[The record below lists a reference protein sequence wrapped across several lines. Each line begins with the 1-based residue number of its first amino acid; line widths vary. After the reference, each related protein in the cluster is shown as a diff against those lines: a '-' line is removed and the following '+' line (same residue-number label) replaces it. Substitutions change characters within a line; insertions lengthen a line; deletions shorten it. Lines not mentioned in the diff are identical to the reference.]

1 MVRFVLVMRPFRAHP
16 RHDAAALPG
25 TSKTTKQGTIVMHR
39 PTPAFIGAS
48 WAALGAGALTFVISL
63 WRAHMPLNEKGF
75 YLTVLI
81 FGLFAVVSLQKA
93 VRDRL
98 EGIPVT
104 AIYYG
109 LAWVATGFCMILLA
123 VGLWNADLVPSEK
136 GLYGMAFA
144 LALFG
149 AVAVQKNI
157 RDVESFD
164 SPASA

>member
-1 MVRFVLVMRPFRAHP
+1 M
-16 RHDAAALPG
+16 
-25 TSKTTKQGTIVMHR
+25 QR

-48 WAALGAGALTFVISL
+48 WAALGAGALTYIVAL
-63 WRAHMPLNEKGF
+63 WQADMPLNEKGY

-81 FGLFAVVSLQKA
+81 FGLFAVISLQKA

-104 AIYYG
+104 TIYYG
-109 LAWVATGFCMILLA
+109 LAWFATGFCMLLLA
-123 VGLWNADLVPSEK
+123 VGLWNADMITSEK

-149 AVAVQKNI
+149 SVAVQKNI
-157 RDVESFD
+157 RDVATFD
-164 SPASA
+164 APVPA